1 MIGAFLLERTK
12 YVMTKEQLLA
22 LGLTEEHA
30 TKAAKASED
39 ELKLYIE
46 KSKYDTLEVAKK
58 ALETDI
64 KTRDTQLEELKKSTG
79 DVDSLKTKIAE
90 LQTSNE
96 ATKTEYENKLKQM
109 QIDSAVEKSLM
120 MAKAKNVK
128 AVKALLDLEKADI
141 DNDTV
146 KGLDDQIKK
155 LTEAEDTKFLFETVS
170 VNKPKFKGVTTPDS
184 GGGGAYNAPKTLGE
198 AVAAHYTS
206 KE

>member
-1 MIGAFLLERTK
+1 MKLK
-12 YVMTKEQLLA
+12 KEDFIA
-22 LGLTEEHA
+22 LGLSEELA
-30 TKAAKASED
+30 IKAAKASED
-39 ELKLYIE
+39 ELKLYVE
-46 KSKYDTLEVAKK
+46 KSKYDTLEAAKT

-64 KTRDTQLEELKKSTG
+64 
-79 DVDSLKTKIAE
+79 
-90 LQTSNE
+90 E

-128 AVKALLDLEKADI
+128 AVKALLDLEKAEI
-141 DNDTV
+141 ENDTV

-170 VNKPKFKGVTTPDS
+170 VNKPKFKGVTPPDS

>member
-39 ELKLYIE
+39 ELKLYVE
-46 KSKYDTLEVAKK
+46 KSKCDTLEAAKT

-64 KTRDTQLEELKKSTG
+64 
-79 DVDSLKTKIAE
+79 
-90 LQTSNE
+90 E

-128 AVKALLDLEKADI
+128 AVKALLDLEKAEI
-141 DNDTV
+141 ENDTV

-155 LTEAEDTKFLFETVS
+155 LTEAEDTKFLFETMS
-170 VNKPKFKGVTTPDS
+170 TSKPKFKGVTPPDSS
-184 GGGGAYNAPKTLGE
+184 GGGTDTPKTLGE